1 MDGAVQQ
8 RLALGQELV
17 ALSGE
22 IIRAY
27 FRRSHLSSETKTT
40 EVSSIVTIADQRAE
54 QAMVERLRQVFPE
67 DGILREEGENY
78 PSQSGYTWVIDPID
92 GTSSFVK
99 GFPIFGT
106 LLGLVSP
113 DQIPL
118 WGIADQPI
126 LRERWQGVK
135 GQNSLLNG
143 EVLRSPYAKET
154 TGALT
159 EACLVSTT
167 PLMFITDRQKAIAAQ
182 FQRHCQRTAF
192 GGDCYNYLALAA
204 GWTAMPLII
213 LESDM
218 KYYDFCALIP
228 IVEGAGGMITDWQGN
243 PLTPASS
250 EVLAT
255 ANPHFHQLALALIQG
270 AEDGL
275 NLGKLESP

>member
-17 ALSGE
+17 NLSGK
-22 IIRAY
+22 IIRSY
-27 FRRSHLSSETKTT
+27 FRRSHLSSETKLT
-40 EVSSIVTIADQRAE
+40 EVSSIVTIADQATE
-54 QAMVERLRQVFPE
+54 QAMVDRLRQAFPA

-113 DQIPL
+113 AQVPL

-126 LRERWQGVK
+126 LQERWQGVQ
-135 GQNSLLNG
+135 GQKSFLNG

-154 TGALT
+154 PGTLT

-167 PLMFITDRQKAIAAQ
+167 PLMFISDRQKAIAAR
-182 FQRHCQRTAF
+182 FQQHCQRTAF

-228 IVEGAGGMITDWQGN
+228 IVEGAGGMITDWQGQ

-270 AEDGL
+270 EE
-275 NLGKLESP
+275 N